1 MIASIS
7 GKLIYKSP
15 TEIVIENNG
24 IGYQMFITLNTYTKI
39 SALDEARL
47 IAFLY
52 VNTAQDTF
60 RLYGFSEE
68 AERQMFIHLL
78 SVSGVGPSSAIIML
92 SKLTPAEVQVAIVGA
107 NELLLKS
114 VKGIGEKTAKR
125 IILELKDKML
135 KEGLAPNEI
144 SALPMAENKAR
155 EEALAALIAL
165 GFNKPAIQKVLN
177 QILREQPELSQVDQL
192 IRLALRQLS

>member
-39 SALDEARL
+39 SALEEARL
-47 IAFLY
+47 IAYLY

>member
-39 SALDEARL
+39 SALEEARL

>member
-39 SALDEARL
+39 SALEEARL

-192 IRLALRQLS
+192 IRLALRLLS